1 MLHQNGP
8 KIIASYIAI
17 ASQFHI
23 KNYLQHAHM
32 AVHLLLNYYSEAIII
47 IAIYT
52 GYTYIYIVTITY
64 MHAYM
69 HPLKRSVI

>member
-1 MLHQNGP
+1 MHATP
-8 KIIASYIAI
+8 KWSKIIAIAI

-32 AVHLLLNYYSEAIII
+32 AVHLLLNYYSETIII

-52 GYTYIYIVTITY
+52 GYTYIHSNNHV
-64 MHAYM
+64 HACIYA
-69 HPLKRSVI
+69 PT